1 MKASETN
8 SLQRRDFSESRTNR
22 ARSSSFSATF
32 NNQDEV
38 ETVLS
43 QAQELIGRA
52 MSSRRRGDEHHIRH
66 LPGDD
71 MVFHSVAGQ
80 MIMEAQREILCV
92 LSADDISLDRRNHT
106 LHLLQGAHRR
116 GVHVKAL
123 VPSSVTAS
131 LVAAV
136 RAMNDHPGYRA
147 RDFPDQNLVIV
158 DGREAALR
166 MPGPDESAQMLL
178 VSAHPLVHFL
188 KTMFGISWSSGTPL
202 AKIFHANEKL
212 RGQPAQSIL
221 ASLRAG
227 EKDEVA
233 ARKLGM
239 SVRTYRRHVAEI
251 MRDVRATSR
260 FQAGVRAAELG
271 LIF

>member
-1 MKASETN
+1 LMKASETN
-8 SLQRRDFSESRTNR
+8 HLQRREFSESWTNR
-22 ARSSSFSATF
+22 ARSNSFSATF
-32 NNQDEV
+32 NHKDDV

-52 MSSRRRGDEHHIRH
+52 MSSRRGDEHHIRH

-71 MVFHSVAGQ
+71 TLFHSVAGE
-80 MIMEAQREILCV
+80 MIMRAQREILCV
-92 LSADDISLDRRNHT
+92 LSAGDVSLDRRDHT
-106 LHLLQGAHRR
+106 LHLLQRAHRR
-116 GVHVKAL
+116 GVQVKAL

-136 RAMNDHPGYRA
+136 LAMSDHPGYRA
-147 RDFPDQNLVIV
+147 RDFPDQNLVIA

-166 MPGPDESAQMLL
+166 TPGQDEPAQTLL
-178 VSAHPLVHFL
+178 LSAHPLVHFL

-202 AKIFHANEKL
+202 GEVFHVNEKL
-212 RGQPAQSIL
+212 RGQRAQSIL
-221 ASLRAG
+221 ASLGAG

-251 MRDVRATSR
+251 MRDVHATSR